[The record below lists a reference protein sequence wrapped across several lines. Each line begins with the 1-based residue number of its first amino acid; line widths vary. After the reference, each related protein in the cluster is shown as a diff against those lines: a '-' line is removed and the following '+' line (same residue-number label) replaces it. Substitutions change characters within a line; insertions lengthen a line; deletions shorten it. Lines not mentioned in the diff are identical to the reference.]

1 MLANYLLWIRI
12 ELAHG
17 SVCCYIVDQIFLLTL
32 NLRDAM
38 MKHSWSSEKLVIA
51 EGEAIIVP
59 SYNEQQ
65 SLI

>member
-51 EGEAIIVP
+51 EGEA
-59 SYNEQQ
+59 
-65 SLI
+65 